1 MRNLLVLSIAANLFF
16 MSAVG
21 LAWGFGGSGAQAQD
35 GTGKPAI
42 EEAPRA
48 KTLPRDCK

>member
-21 LAWGFGGSGAQAQD
+21 LAWGFGSSGAQAQE
-35 GTGKPAI
+35 GAGKPAI
-42 EEAPRA
+42 EEAA
-48 KTLPRDCK
+48 KGKEAASGL